1 MSRLKPF
8 VGQGKG
14 LVPTVSKILNV
25 PTGGHAVPQVVRTDG
40 GGWFCCWGFD
50 GIRGKVLSAAEGL
63 FHLVGVVVC
72 GGGLGGAH
80 GSDALEEVHPPVQGQ
95 VGTGPNGA
103 TVGQDNEVE
112 GPSAVA
118 VHGQCGLHVD
128 LVHVRSFLA
137 VNFDVYKQIVH
148 ERSGFGVFKT
158 FVGHY
163 VAPVTRRVPNRKKY
177 WLAGSSGES
186 KRIFSPRIPIDRIVA
201 MLAKVRADFVTEAI
215 GHVRKS

>member
-1 MSRLKPF
+1 MKPF

-25 PTGGHAVPQVVRTDG
+25 PTGGHAVPQVVRTNG

-128 LVHVRSFLA
+128 LVHVRTFFA
-137 VNFDVYKQIVH
+137 VYLNANKVAHGF
-148 ERSGFGVFKT
+148 RSGRLLKNVPLHG
-158 FVGHY
+158 
-163 VAPVTRRVPNRKKY
+163 VAPVAGGVADGQHNPLALGSCSFPSLVAPRPPVHRVVGV
-177 WLAGSSGES
+177 L
-186 KRIFSPRIPIDRIVA
+186 
-201 MLAKVRADFVTEAI
+201 LQVRTGAVLEAV
-215 GHVRKS
+215 GHGKLIHC